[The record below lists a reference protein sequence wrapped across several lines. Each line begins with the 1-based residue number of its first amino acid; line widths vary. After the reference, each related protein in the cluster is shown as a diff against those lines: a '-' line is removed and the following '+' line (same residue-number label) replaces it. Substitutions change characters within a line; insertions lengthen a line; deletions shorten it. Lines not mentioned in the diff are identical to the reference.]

1 MIFKKKKAMNE
12 QELNQEELQ
21 DTSAAQADQNSNQE
35 PTEQNTKTEEL
46 SAEEKLRNELAASK
60 DQYLRLVAE
69 FDNYRKRTAKEKQEL
84 ILTANKDLMQ
94 SLISIIDD
102 NERAGKTIETATDLQ
117 AVKEGFSLIVGK
129 LHAILNSKGLKAMEL
144 QAGAD
149 FDPELHEAITEI
161 PAPTEDLQSK
171 VVDVI
176 EKGYYLNE
184 KLIRHA
190 KVVVGK

>member
-1 MIFKKKKAMNE
+1 MNE
-12 QELNQEELQ
+12 QEMNQNEIQEEQ
-21 DTSAAQADQNSNQE
+21 INTEAQNETATQANNE
-35 PTEQNTKTEEL
+35 TPEV
-46 SAEEKLRNELAASK
+46 SAEDQLRNDLATAK

-69 FDNYRKRTAKEKQEL
+69 FDNFRKRTAKEKQDL
-84 ILTANKDLMQ
+84 MLTANKDIMQ
-94 SLISIIDD
+94 NLIGIIDD
-102 NERAGKTIETATDLQ
+102 SERAAKTIETATDLN
-117 AVKEGFSLIVGK
+117 AVKEGFALVVGK
-129 LHAILNSKGLKAMEL
+129 LHSILKSKGLSAMDTA
-144 QAGAD
+144 AGAD

-161 PAPTEDLQSK
+161 PAPTENLQGK